1 MSVAVVVTSLGNAG
15 YDGNE
20 RDLTMTVDRLIEWTD
35 TTGGVPDP
43 KPIWTGARTLAND
56 MVDMKFTAWLKG
68 TDAAVLDAFLPPY
81 AGSHSFDL
89 RLPGTAS
96 VAAVPGFGV
105 WDSVNHWW
113 LIRKCTMNAP
123 VECLGQKGPIVDLW
137 GYRFDVHF
145 AGGGA
150 SLPLDY
156 NERGGITP
164 TPNTTPPAT
173 LSTKFMAHQIQDY
186 SRTAKPL
193 PVNLPFT
200 GVKHGRRRD
209 GGMALD
215 HLSIAEMDALVLW
228 YRSIGGDPFTLA
240 SVQPFGPGQPNT
252 CQAIARGME
261 INRVS
266 GWWEASLDLTLY
278 Q

>member
-20 RDLTMTVDRLIEWTD
+20 RDLNMVVDRSITWTD
-35 TTGGVPDP
+35 TTGGITDP
-43 KPIWTGARTLAND
+43 CSIWTGARTLAND
-56 MVDMKFTAWLKG
+56 MVDMRFTAWLKG
-68 TDAAVLDAFLPPY
+68 MDAAVLEAFLPPY
-81 AGSHSFDL
+81 AGANSFDL
-89 RLPGTAS
+89 HLPGAAS
-96 VAAVPGFGV
+96 VAAIPGFGT
-105 WDSVNHWW
+105 WDGSTW
-113 LIRKCTMNAP
+113 IIKKCTMNKP
-123 VECLGQKGPIVDLW
+123 VECLGQKGPVVDLW
-137 GYRFDVHF
+137 GYRFDIHF

-150 SLPLDY
+150 SFPMDY
-156 NERGGITP
+156 NERGGMTP
-164 TPNTTPPAT
+164 TPNTTPPAI

-186 SRTAKPL
+186 SRSFRPL
-193 PVNLPFT
+193 PLNFPFA

-209 GGMALD
+209 GRMALD
-215 HLSIAEMDALVLW
+215 HLSIAEMDVLVLW
-228 YRSIGGDPFTLA
+228 YRSIGGDPFSLT

-252 CQAIARGME
+252 CQALARGIE